1 MEASKLNF
9 SQTTDLISFMREKKI
24 AKLAVKKSAK
34 SGKDFVDFN
43 IGITGMIASSLNG
56 TINASNV
63 RDLSVS
69 YVESE
74 DGKTQG
80 YMVHPTG
87 AGAEVVSEFS
97 LEDAPEFKTV

>member
-1 MEASKLNF
+1 MEQSKLNF
-9 SQTTDLISFMREKKI
+9 SQTVTLIEFLRSKGGKI
-24 AKLAVKKSAK
+24 QVKKSAK
-34 SGKDFVDFN
+34 SGKNFADFGA
-43 IGITGMIASSLNG
+43 GITAMLATAING
-56 TINASNV
+56 VINAGNAK
-63 RDLSVS
+63 DLSVS

-97 LEDAPEFKTV
+97 LEEMPEFKTV

>member
-1 MEASKLNF
+1 MEASKLEF
-9 SQTTDLISFMREKKI
+9 SQTTDLISFLKEKGGKI
-24 AKLAVKKSAK
+24 QVKKGK
-34 SGKDFVDFN
+34 NSGKFFADFGKGLTAMLAN
-43 IGITGMIASSLNG
+43 SLNG
-56 TINASNV
+56 VINAGNA

-87 AGAEVVSEFS
+87 QGAEVVSEFS